1 VGLFQC
7 EKFAWKK
14 SVVGR
19 SKCELVGLVGGP
31 LCSQRSRP
39 LAEMHEINL
48 QRAWERHVSPD
59 QCIAWV
65 RWFQKPS
72 NIGSG
77 EQVFL
82 VADPCRLR
90 TMWLNC
96 DSLVGLEY
104 KEGNV
109 CISERL
115 CQRNSLIF
123 CQSDRP
129 ECNTN
134 EWFTEITSGRLASDR
149 VVLPIEF
156 GKVGLK
162 IG

>member
-1 VGLFQC
+1 
-7 EKFAWKK
+7 
-14 SVVGR
+14 
-19 SKCELVGLVGGP
+19 
-31 LCSQRSRP
+31 
-39 LAEMHEINL
+39 MHEINL

-72 NIGSG
+72 IIDSV

-82 VADPCRLR
+82 VADPRRLR
-90 TMWLNC
+90 TMWLNGN
-96 DSLVGLEY
+96 SLVGPEY
-104 KEGNV
+104 EEGNV

-129 ECNTN
+129 ECSTM
-134 EWFTEITSGRLASDR
+134 EWFTEITSGQLTSDR
-149 VVLPIEF
+149 VVLPIDF
-156 GKVGLK
+156 GKVVLK

>member
-1 VGLFQC
+1 
-7 EKFAWKK
+7 
-14 SVVGR
+14 
-19 SKCELVGLVGGP
+19 
-31 LCSQRSRP
+31 
-39 LAEMHEINL
+39 MYEINL

-65 RWFQKPS
+65 RWFQKPT
-72 NIGSG
+72 NIDSI

-82 VADPCRLR
+82 VANPCHLR

>member
-1 VGLFQC
+1 
-7 EKFAWKK
+7 
-14 SVVGR
+14 
-19 SKCELVGLVGGP
+19 
-31 LCSQRSRP
+31 
-39 LAEMHEINL
+39 MHEISL
-48 QRAWERHVSPD
+48 ERAWERHVVPD
-59 QCIAWV
+59 ECIAWV

-72 NIGSG
+72 NIDSD
-77 EQVFL
+77 EQVYL

-90 TMWLNC
+90 NMWLNGN
-96 DSLVGLEY
+96 SLVGSGYE
-104 KEGNV
+104 EGNV

-129 ECNTN
+129 ECNMI
-134 EWFTEITSGRLASDR
+134 EWFTEITTGRLASDR
-149 VVLPIEF
+149 VALPIEF